1 MSEKMKEK
9 NSFDKK
15 SILFF
20 VGVFFDRKRKDFNG
34 MSKMWQTN
42 IKINISFVFN
52 ESSNLLVIN
61 NIFINFGNFLLS
73 EKVKYK
79 NIW

>member
-20 VGVFFDRKRKDFNG
+20 VGVFFDRKRKNFNG
-34 MSKMWQTN
+34 MSKM
-42 IKINISFVFN
+42 
-52 ESSNLLVIN
+52 
-61 NIFINFGNFLLS
+61 
-73 EKVKYK
+73 
-79 NIW
+79 